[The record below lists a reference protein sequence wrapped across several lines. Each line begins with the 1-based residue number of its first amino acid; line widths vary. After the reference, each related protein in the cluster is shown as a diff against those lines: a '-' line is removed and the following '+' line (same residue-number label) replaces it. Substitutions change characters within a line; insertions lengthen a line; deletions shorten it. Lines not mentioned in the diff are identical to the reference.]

1 MKKRLLSIAFVAA
14 MAATAG
20 WNFTQSENN
29 VNLSDLALENVEA
42 LANTEMG
49 SGTCFGAGAGGT
61 NVTCYGGST
70 ICCWA
75 HTNIF
80 GKN

>member
-1 MKKRLLSIAFVAA
+1 MKKVLFSFLVLTVVAL
-14 MAATAG
+14 TSN
-20 WNFTQSENN
+20 WNFTQG
-29 VNLSDLALENVEA
+29 VNDMDLSDLTLSNIEA